1 MRSVRGT
8 TVVLLAFLAFVPG
21 RRIESQGATGGA
33 KKPVDAAKGKD
44 TKPDAKSGKKDD
56 AGTSRWA
63 NPDCGPIT
71 PAKIS
76 DYVRGLQAEAA
87 SRQESEG
94 IFKGVRSQADV
105 VACRNAEAMGSTY
118 QKYMLEGFD
127 GANPPSTPGAV
138 EKQMAKNQA
147 KYNAYV
153 EKKCGPDP
161 SKYTWQENTKK
172 ARAAWAKASGM
183 SEACYDW
190 LADATIAFCKLPKD
204 QQKIAAEKGIPVP
217 NSPNWVFTAEE
228 AKAIQPHCEQIMGL
242 LKQVNFR
249 LLQ

>member
-1 MRSVRGT
+1 MRTVSGT
-8 TVVLLAFLAFVPG
+8 TPVLVAFLAFAATD
-21 RRIESQGATGGA
+21 RIESQGSAGRA

-44 TKPDAKSGKKDD
+44 TKPDAKSDKKDG
-56 AGTSRWA
+56 GTSRYA
-63 NPDCGPIT
+63 NPDCGAIT

-76 DYVRGLQAEAA
+76 DYVRGLQAEIAA
-87 SRQESEG
+87 RQEYEG

-105 VACRNAEAMGSTY
+105 VACRNAEAMGSTF
-118 QKYMLEGFD
+118 QKIIQEGFD
-127 GANPPSTPGAV
+127 GANPPSTSAAV
-138 EKQMAKNQA
+138 QKQMAKNQA
-147 KYNAYV
+147 KYDAYV
-153 EKKCGPDP
+153 DKKCGPDP
-161 SKYTWQENTKK
+161 SKYTWQEANKK

-204 QQKIAAEKGIPVP
+204 QQKTAAEQGIPVP
-217 NSPNWVFTAEE
+217 NSRNWVFTAEE
-228 AKAIQPHCEQIMGL
+228 ARSIQPHCEQIMGL